1 MSGMWDL
8 SSLTRGWTPYPALE
22 MQSLNHWTTR
32 EVPWPHSIG
41 EEINNERKRNEMS
54 GNIMA
59 FPWMNG
65 GFGGTWLE
73 SLTLGLASTS
83 MRSWASCLVK
93 GVLSWAQACCLGAG
107 FLSLGTTDICGG
119 CAVCPGIHS
128 SNPGLC
134 PLQARVPSSLLWQ
147 PRMPADISQCA
158 LGIKLLLIENHLS
171 KRLGRAKSHRNSSP
185 KTWPY
190 IEMGPCI
197 PSALHPS
204 KVTLIFKAGIHT
216 LCSICVLLMHNVIN
230 IYTHF
235 CHSPPHPL
243 ATLEGPVTA
252 AGRGVRDMARHRV
265 LRASNRLMDWP
276 I

>member
-1 MSGMWDL
+1 
-8 SSLTRGWTPYPALE
+8 
-22 MQSLNHWTTR
+22 
-32 EVPWPHSIG
+32 
-41 EEINNERKRNEMS
+41 
-54 GNIMA
+54 
-59 FPWMNG
+59 
-65 GFGGTWLE
+65 
-73 SLTLGLASTS
+73 
-83 MRSWASCLVK
+83 
-93 GVLSWAQACCLGAG
+93 
-107 FLSLGTTDICGG
+107 
-119 CAVCPGIHS
+119 
-128 SNPGLC
+128 
-134 PLQARVPSSLLWQ
+134 
-147 PRMPADISQCA
+147 MPADISQCA

-197 PSALHPS
+197 LSALHPS

-216 LCSICVLLMHNVIN
+216 LRSICVLLMHNIIN

-265 LRASNRLMDWP
+265 LRASNRLTDWP
-276 I
+276 ISGILGPPGLGGLVLGPMEPCAPSWIIDLKTWVLVWFLSPV